1 VVIVCFFT
9 TFFRSC
15 LIPNDFLCAF
25 RLIRWNSAPAPAA
38 ASAAAGDS
46 SGSSSRSYSS
56 RSSGGDSCYTDRDAH
71 RFREERDA
79 TRHEL
84 EIISKQAGI
93 AELEWQHQR
102 KQLLEAID
110 GESCN
115 LLNFNL
121 IFNNT
126 NCRCFVTPADHDA
139 ELNRLKELAEKLA
152 NKVNAP
158 GDTPEVRLGAVAG
171 CINEVALHGVRLG
184 TALGLASMSTR
195 TGVKYSMRPPVFDG
209 GAPEDLDDI
218 EATVER
224 LDGHGTAIAD
234 SIHPQSVLNR
244 LFD

>member
-1 VVIVCFFT
+1 
-9 TFFRSC
+9 
-15 LIPNDFLCAF
+15 
-25 RLIRWNSAPAPAA
+25 
-38 ASAAAGDS
+38 
-46 SGSSSRSYSS
+46 
-56 RSSGGDSCYTDRDAH
+56 
-71 RFREERDA
+71 
-79 TRHEL
+79 L

-102 KQLLEAID
+102 KQLLDAID

-121 IFNNT
+121 ILNNT
-126 NCRCFVTPADHDA
+126 NCRCSVTPVDRDA
-139 ELNRLKELAEKLA
+139 ELNRLKALAKKLV

-158 GDTPEVRLGAVAG
+158 GDTPQARLGAVVG
-171 CINEVALHGVRLG
+171 RVDEVALHGVCLG
-184 TALGLASMSTR
+184 TAFGLAAMSKR
-195 TGVKYSMRPPVFDG
+195 TGVDYSTRPLGFDG
-209 GAPEDLDDI
+209 GVPEDLDDI